1 MLTEVWAENSGVD
14 WMGEGGICVFGESG
28 SYDEGGGVEEGMCQK
43 VDRRTVSVKV
53 SGFVF
58 TTTYMLV
65 QVAGNEEIEAAFE
78 VLAVHVGWKRGD
90 EVNVVGGDFNAHVGR
105 DETRRGV
112 CGKFGLRETNRQ
124 GDKLLEWCEINSLT
138 YVNSF
143 SNHRNR
149 GTWFSVL

>member
-1 MLTEVWAENSGVD
+1 MGTDEERVVFVYSERAGVMMRGEVLRKW
-14 WMGEGGICVFGESG
+14 C
-28 SYDEGGGVEEGMCQK
+28 EEGMLQK

-90 EVNVVGGDFNAHVGR
+90 EVNVVGG
-105 DETRRGV
+105 
-112 CGKFGLRETNRQ
+112 
-124 GDKLLEWCEINSLT
+124 
-138 YVNSF
+138 
-143 SNHRNR
+143 
-149 GTWFSVL
+149 